1 MDAYTTETALDVLM
15 KMTFEPKVCENND
28 GSFSLFKARVIREDI
43 LIPAIGRNVNL
54 IVNGF
59 NDFII
64 EDMRPYFMFSQVPAG
79 ASVLSMNQIAIDNY
93 IEAKETNLTE
103 MFREYLEQQLN
114 LVPGLYEKLGKMY
127 MGE

>member
-1 MDAYTTETALDVLM
+1 MHAYTTETALDVLM
-15 KMTFEPKVCENND
+15 KMTFEPRVCENND
-28 GSFSLFKARVIREDI
+28 GSFALFKTHVIRTDI
-43 LIPAIGRNVNL
+43 LIPAIGRNINL

-59 NDFII
+59 NNFLV
-64 EDMRPYFMFSQVPAG
+64 EDMRPYLMFSQVPVG
-79 ASVLSMNQIAIDNY
+79 ASVLSMNQIALDNY

-103 MFREYLEQQLN
+103 IFREYLEQQLN